1 MVIRI
6 ANLDKCI
13 KKFGDISG
21 IDLMPEITE
30 ATIKVQRMAKDLAPV
45 GTPESTGIPGYVG
58 GTLMRSIHRKM
69 YPKYQSGIVYTT
81 LEYASYV
88 EFGTVNKDGSVR
100 MYGQPYMIPAL
111 DKNRAG
117 INVSMKD
124 YIRKQLKEKTHG

>member
-30 ATIKVQRMAKDLAPV
+30 ATIKVQRTAKDLVPID
-45 GTPESTGIPGYVG
+45 TGA
-58 GTLMRSIHRKM
+58 LQKSIHRKT
-69 YPKYQSGIVYTT
+69 YKKYQSGIVYTT